1 MASQCLR
8 MSAFLQGLSRHR
20 IKLLGF
26 LVVCILSAI
35 VTCNLRQP
43 QHDPRVDAL
52 RKGGYPVTLAELDQW
67 YPYLPDPQNAAL
79 IYTNAFASM
88 LYASSEGGGKNI
100 GDIKPPSRNETLT
113 ADDKT
118 ELTEMIASNAVAFRL
133 LYSAGQLTNSRYPI
147 DFSKGFA
154 MLLPHLAKIK
164 GAVQLLRYKGVLH
177 VANGEREEAFRSLL
191 VAIGASE
198 SLDAEP
204 LLISQLV
211 RYACFAIVVKQLEYT
226 ENALPFSEPQLADLQ
241 SSLAEAEHRS
251 AVERALAG
259 ELACDL
265 AVFSDARQRSGVF
278 SGPMSP
284 ASPSG
289 PAFKER
295 ALVFALQLSGI
306 FAKDRAYLMDT
317 LMTNMAVA
325 KLDYPERFQA
335 GQKTAAAYGAA
346 PNRLFILSQMLLPA
360 LGKFHTRDAEFVTNL
375 RVAQTAL
382 AIERY
387 RLAHNNAL
395 PSSLDELAPTYLK
408 SALIDPC
415 DGQPLRFKKLDKGY
429 VVYGVGSDGTDE
441 GGAERKG
448 SSTAKYDI
456 TFTVE
461 R

>member
-88 LYASSEGGGKNI
+88 LYTSSEGVGKNI

-211 RYACFAIVVKQLEYT
+211 RYACYAIVVKHLEYM
-226 ENALPFSEPQLADLQ
+226 ENTLPLSEPELAGLQ
-241 SSLAEAEHRS
+241 ISFLDAER
-251 AVERALAG
+251 VPTLERALAG

-265 AVFSDARQRSGVF
+265 
-278 SGPMSP
+278 
-284 ASPSG
+284 
-289 PAFKER
+289 
-295 ALVFALQLSGI
+295 GI
-306 FAKDRAYLMDT
+306 FA
-317 LMTNMAVA
+317 
-325 KLDYPERFQA
+325 
-335 GQKTAAAYGAA
+335 
-346 PNRLFILSQMLLPA
+346 
-360 LGKFHTRDAEFVTNL
+360 
-375 RVAQTAL
+375 
-382 AIERY
+382 
-387 RLAHNNAL
+387 
-395 PSSLDELAPTYLK
+395 
-408 SALIDPC
+408 
-415 DGQPLRFKKLDKGY
+415 
-429 VVYGVGSDGTDE
+429 
-441 GGAERKG
+441 
-448 SSTAKYDI
+448 
-456 TFTVE
+456 
-461 R
+461 